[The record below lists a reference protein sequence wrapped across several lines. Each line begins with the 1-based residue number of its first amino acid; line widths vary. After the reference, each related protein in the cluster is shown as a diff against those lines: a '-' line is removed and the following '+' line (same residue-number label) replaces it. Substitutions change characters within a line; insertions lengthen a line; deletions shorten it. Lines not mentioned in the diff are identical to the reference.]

1 MFALMRRHVGLWITY
16 SVVHEKEAEVT
27 GEGIAVLMAAEVMVG
42 LGADDPGPGG
52 VVTVLGGFVEG
63 LRSVLDAKEVR
74 MLWDR
79 SPVEVATTDAEG
91 FTEGAPVQAVV
102 AAWRFAMFIAF

>member
-1 MFALMRRHVGLWITY
+1 MGLWTTY
-16 SVVHEKEAEVT
+16 SVVHEKEAGVT
-27 GEGIAVLMAAEVMVG
+27 GEDIAVLMAAEVMVG

-52 VVTVLGGFVEG
+52 VVTVLGGIVEG

-79 SPVEVATTDAEG
+79 SPVEDAVTDAEG

>member
-1 MFALMRRHVGLWITY
+1 MIVR
-16 SVVHEKEAEVT
+16 
-27 GEGIAVLMAAEVMVG
+27 
-42 LGADDPGPGG
+42 LGADDPGPGA
-52 VVTVLGGFVEG
+52 VVTVFDGSVEG

-74 MLWDR
+74 MPWDR
-79 SPVEVATTDAEG
+79 SPAEVAVTDAEG